1 MITSRNYFEFKVS
14 KMLIYNDNDNLLSL
28 YVQSMKPC
36 GNGRTIVLFLPWL
49 FIKNENKFKFVKPL
63 DVGWLYSK
71 TATS

>member
-1 MITSRNYFEFKVS
+1 
-14 KMLIYNDNDNLLSL
+14 MLIYNDNDNLLSL
-28 YVQSMKPC
+28 YVQSMKPS

-49 FIKNENKFKFVKPL
+49 FIKNENKFKFLKPM